1 MIFFKKEK
9 EVNELIIKY
18 INKVD
23 ESLSTALKTLDSY
36 FKEDINEAKRLSR
49 MVDKLEE
56 QADLIRYDIRDILYA
71 GAFMP
76 LLREDIFKLIETVDE
91 VCNAGEVCCDFFLEQ
106 RPEIP
111 DELKPG
117 FVIATHESFSISA
130 PIKQAVLCFIM
141 GEGPLEKAREYS
153 KTIGRKES
161 EVDKIEW
168 DLTRKIFTSSL
179 DLSRKIH
186 LKDCLS
192 TITAVSD
199 RAEDAADRLRLV
211 TIKSVY

>member
-1 MIFFKKEK
+1 MMFFKKEK

-23 ESLSTALKTLDSY
+23 ECLLTALTTFDSY

-49 MVDKLEE
+49 DVDKLEE
-56 QADLIRYDIRDILYA
+56 EADLVRYDIRDILYA

-91 VCNAGEVCCDFFLEQ
+91 VCNAGEHCCDFFLEQ

-117 FVIATHESFSISA
+117 FVIVTHESFSVSA
-130 PIKQAVLCFIM
+130 PIKEAVLCFIK
-141 GEGPLEKAREYS
+141 EECPLEKAREYS
-153 KTIGRKES
+153 NAIGCKES

-186 LKDCLS
+186 LKNCLS
-192 TITAVSD
+192 AITAVSD

-211 TIKSVY
+211 TIKSVF